1 MQIYNKNRI
10 IPNSLG
16 YKGIDDTK
24 RENSY
29 GSNEV
34 SFQNV
39 LSQKLETANLQ
50 FSKHASMRMNNRDIS
65 LSKEQLER
73 VEQGV
78 ECADKKGIKDS
89 LVLVDNVALVIN
101 VKSRTVITAMNQ
113 KNDSNIFTN
122 IDGAVI
128 V

>member
-16 YKGIDDTK
+16 FRGVEDVK
-24 RENSY
+24 RES
-29 GSNEV
+29 SNAGGEA

-39 LSQKLETANLQ
+39 LSKKLETTNLQ

-89 LVLVDNVALVIN
+89 LVLVDNVALVVN

-113 KNDSNIFTN
+113 KNDNNIFTN